1 VRRELCYIRFESM
14 ETYSV
19 RSEFGTYPVVCGRRA
34 LRRLRPLLAR
44 LKDSSGVFVVSSR
57 RAWPHCG
64 TRVAAALRGGRIA
77 RPILFNDAESAKNLE
92 SVAGICRE
100 LSRAGADRRCVIVAV
115 GGGVVGDVAGFAA
128 ATYLRGVRLVHVPTT
143 LVAQVD
149 SAIGGK
155 TGVNLPEGK
164 NLVGAFYPPQFV
176 VIDPQLLRT
185 VPARQFRSALY
196 EVIKYGVIGDVRL
209 FRFLERDLGAVL
221 RRDPKA
227 LDWIIRR
234 CVGAKAGVVSKDEK
248 ESGLRQILNFGHT
261 FGHALEAATK
271 YRRLLHGEA
280 VGWGMLVATFAS
292 LAMRRI
298 GERDALRI
306 AELIL
311 KVGPLPG
318 WGGVAAGHIL
328 ESMKSDKKAHGGRVR
343 WVLPSRVGKVEWGI
357 ELAPP
362 LTPAAVREIPG
373 LVAAIGDR
381 I

>member
-1 VRRELCYIRFESM
+1 M
-14 ETYSV
+14 
-19 RSEFGTYPVVCGRRA
+19 
-34 LRRLRPLLAR
+34 
-44 LKDSSGVFVVSSR
+44 
-57 RAWPHCG
+57 
-64 TRVAAALRGGRIA
+64 
-77 RPILFNDAESAKNLE
+77 
-92 SVAGICRE
+92 
-100 LSRAGADRRCVIVAV
+100 IVAV

-164 NLVGAFYPPQFV
+164 NLVGAFYPPQC
-176 VIDPQLLRT
+176 VIADPDLLRT
-185 VPARQFRSALY
+185 LPERQFRSALY
-196 EVIKYGVIGDVRL
+196 EVIKYGVIGDAEL
-209 FRFLERDLGAVL
+209 FGYLERNMAAVM
-221 RRDPKA
+221 RRDRKVI
-227 LDWIIRR
+227 DWVIRR
-234 CVGAKAGVVSKDEK
+234 CVRAKAAVVSKDEK

-261 FGHALEAATK
+261 FGHALEAGTK

-292 LAMRRI
+292 LAMQRI

-311 KVGPLPG
+311 RVGQLPG
-318 WGGVAAGHIL
+318 WGGVAEEHIL

-343 WVLPSRVGKVEWGI
+343 WVLPRRVGKVEWGI

-362 LTPAAVREIPG
+362 LTPAAIREIPE
-373 LVAAIGDR
+373 LVAAIGER
-381 I
+381 V